1 MTLLL
6 QRTIQATPAAKVLWA
21 VATSLPPLVLLLAVS
36 HMAMGDPQL
45 RGGLNLG
52 VLSALQALVGAAVVV
67 ELAVAARMWALR
79 SRPQPVP
86 LAVQTVCLTVGLAY
100 TGMALACGLFTDSI
114 NMPLLGLLVMGLL
127 LFERRP
133 MLITFAVCTTLNW
146 VHDWGVQ
153 HHWWAYAPL
162 WHEPV
167 FDGRKPV
174 WWMEVWRSIGF
185 WAAYTILL
193 SLVMWLFSELD
204 QMHARL
210 RVLSHTDP
218 LTDLF
223 NRRRFMEGLDH
234 ELARQGRTAQPLSLV
249 LIDADH
255 FKRVNDEH
263 GHDMG
268 DDVLRALA
276 KLLQDCVRSPTD
288 LACRLGGEE
297 FALILPDTDRER
309 ATRVCSRVREQ
320 LAAMQFGEP
329 GQRFRLT
336 VSMGL
341 VECQGEPMA
350 RCLKEADAQLYR
362 AKAGG
367 RDRISAA
374 PAGWGAAHG

>member
-21 VATSLPPLVLLLAVS
+21 VATSLPALVLLLAVS
-36 HMAMGDPQL
+36 HVAMGDAHL
-45 RGGLNLG
+45 RGGLNVD
-52 VLSALQALVGAAVVV
+52 VLIALQALVGGAVVV
-67 ELAVAARMWALR
+67 ELAVAARMWTLR

-100 TGMALACGLFTDSI
+100 TGMALACGLFTDSV
-114 NMPLLGLLVMGLL
+114 NMPLLGLLAVGLL
-127 LFERRP
+127 LFERQP

-146 VHDWGVQ
+146 AHDWGVQ

-174 WWMEVWRSIGF
+174 WWMEVWRSAGF
-185 WAAYTILL
+185 WVAYTVLL

-218 LTDLF
+218 LTNLF

-297 FALILPDTDRER
+297 FALILPDTDRDR

-329 GQRFRLT
+329 GRRFRLT

-341 VECQGEPMA
+341 VECQGEPMTH
-350 RCLKEADAQLYR
+350 CLKEADAQLYR

-374 PAGWGAAHG
+374 PAAWGAAHG

>member
-6 QRTIQATPAAKVLWA
+6 HRTIQDTPARKVLWA
-21 VATSLPPLVLLLAVS
+21 VATSLPALLLLLAVS
-36 HMAMGDPQL
+36 HVAAGDPAL
-45 RGGLNLG
+45 RQGLNLP
-52 VLSALQALVGAAVVV
+52 VLRLLQALVATAVVV
-67 ELAVAARMWALR
+67 ELVVAARMWVR
-79 SRPQPVP
+79 RQHTHPVP
-86 LAVQTVCLTVGLAY
+86 VAVQTVCLTVGLAY
-100 TGMALACGLFTDSI
+100 TGMALACGLFTDSV
-114 NMPLLGLLVMGLL
+114 NMPLLGLLAVGLL

-133 MLITFAVCTTLNW
+133 MLITFAVCTSLNW

-153 HHWWAYAPL
+153 HHGWAYAPL
-162 WHEPV
+162 WHEPI
-167 FDGRKPV
+167 FEGRNPV
-174 WWMEVWRSIGF
+174 WWMGLWRSCGF

-193 SLVMWLFSELD
+193 ALVLWLFSELD

-218 LTDLF
+218 LTELF
-223 NRRRFMEGLDH
+223 NRRRFMEGLAH

-276 KLLQDCVRSPTD
+276 RLLQDCVRSPTD

-309 ATRVCSRVREQ
+309 AMRVCNRVREQ

-341 VECQGEPMA
+341 VQCMGEPMA
-350 RCLKEADAQLYR
+350 HGLKEADAQLYR

-367 RDRISAA
+367 RDRVSVA
-374 PAGWGAAHG
+374 PEDWGRAHG